1 MNCFICN
8 TELKG
13 MNTPLF
19 GATTTIDNQK
29 VCTKCH
35 RNLALK
41 VPNIKY
47 GKSSAEE
54 IKSKYD
60 AYLKKKESENIQKE
74 IANKPLNDL
83 KQKISKINPSI
94 AHKRE
99 IKELLNIL
107 TPNEIVEKADSG
119 YLKEGKGNTGNG
131 LLVATNY
138 RLIFIDKPM
147 LGFGIKMEDF
157 PYKNISSVTLDT
169 GFLKSVIKIICSGN
183 TAEINLISGAKEF
196 SEFIRRKT
204 FEMDN
209 QTNKQSNIIVE
220 DNILEKIEKLAV
232 LKEKGILTE
241 EEFISQ
247 KAKLLEKL

>member
-8 TELKG
+8 AELKSL
-13 MNTPLF
+13 NTPLF
-19 GATTTIDNQK
+19 GATTIDNQK

-41 VPNIKY
+41 VPDIKY

-60 AYLKKKESENIQKE
+60 AYLIKKEADNIKKEND
-74 IANKPLNDL
+74 NKPLNDL
-83 KQKISKINPSI
+83 KQKIAKINPNVI
-94 AHKRE
+94 HKRE

-107 TPNEIVEKADSG
+107 TSNEVVENVVSG
-119 YLKEGKGNTGNG
+119 YLKEGKGTTGNG

-138 RLIFIDKPM
+138 RVIFIDKSM

-204 FEMDN
+204 FEVDN
-209 QTNKQSNIIVE
+209 QTNKEPNFIVE
-220 DNILEKIEKLAV
+220 ENILEKIEKLAE
-232 LKEKGILTE
+232 LKEKRILTE
-241 EEFISQ
+241 EEFIIQ

>member
-8 TELKG
+8 TELKSL
-13 MNTPLF
+13 NTPLF

-41 VPNIKY
+41 IPNIKY
-47 GKSSAEE
+47 GKSSSEE

-60 AYLKKKESENIQKE
+60 AYLKKKESD
-74 IANKPLNDL
+74 NKPLNDL

-94 AHKRE
+94 VHKRE

-119 YLKEGKGNTGNG
+119 YLKEGKGSTGNG

-204 FEMDN
+204 FEVDN
-209 QTNKQSNIIVE
+209 QTNKQPNIIVE